1 MAQLA
6 LVDAGPLVAVL
17 DRREQWHSWAV
28 EQMSK
33 VQAPL
38 LTCEAVITEACFLLQ
53 QHPSALRQIQQ
64 WAEQGLIK
72 LLPLPEGG
80 LACTLALMQRYANV
94 PMSFADASLLMHA
107 EALRHARIF
116 TLDKDF
122 TIYRH
127 ADGSPPM
134 LVAPFIE

>member
-1 MAQLA
+1 VAQLV
-6 LVDAGPLVAVL
+6 LLDAGPLVAVL
-17 DRREQWHSWAV
+17 GRREQWHSWAV
-28 EQMSK
+28 AQMSK

-53 QHPSALRQIQQ
+53 QHPSALRQLHQ
-64 WAEQGLIK
+64 WAEQGLIR
-72 LLPLPEGG
+72 LLSIPEGG
-80 LACTLALMQRYANV
+80 LASAFALMQRYANV

-107 EALRHARIF
+107 ETLSQTRIF

-134 LVAPFIE
+134 LLAPFIE